1 MKNKNKMKSNMYEEI
16 VLLPILLSYC
26 LIRIQNVLTY
36 AYYIYGFKENFHCY
50 TSTCFNFF

>member
-16 VLLPILLSYC
+16 VLMPILLSYC